1 MDYGRIKP
9 RLTVRAVV
17 MFENMTGVRI
27 NDAGRS
33 ADPELA
39 AKLLYCC
46 LAAGGLDIPYEK
58 ALPLLAGPAG
68 ERWTEQLAAENEMDR
83 QFAPPVDDNGDGENA
98 GGDGDGSDARENAGG
113 DAKAE
118 NEPWTR
124 DIVPILVKDCGL
136 DIQYVLDDMRYS
148 DIPIFLRYREQ
159 RMRAETEDKRLWT
172 YLITA
177 PHLNPKKRVTP
188 ETFLPLPWEKE
199 KKIAEFKKNSA
210 AMTEKL
216 REFGILKDKKEED
229 GKGDDGQKKDVVNK

>member
-46 LAAGGLDIPYEK
+46 LAAGGLDMPYEK

-68 ERWTEQLAAENEMDR
+68 ERWTEQLAAENEFDR
-83 QFAPPVDDNGDGENA
+83 QFAPPADDNGSDEI
-98 GGDGDGSDARENAGG
+98 DGDGSDARS

-124 DIVPILVKDCGL
+124 DIVPVLVKDCGL
-136 DIQYVLDDMRYS
+136 DIRYVMDDMRYS
-148 DIPIFLRYREQ
+148 DIPVFLRYREQ

-172 YLITA
+172 YLVAA
-177 PHLNPKKRVTP
+177 PHFNPKKRVTP

-199 KKIAEFKKNSA
+199 KKINEFRKNERD
-210 AMTEKL
+210 MTIKL
-216 REFGILKDKKEED
+216 KELGILKEKD
-229 GKGDDGQKKDVVNK
+229 GKSDEK

>member
-33 ADPELA
+33 ADPEMA

-46 LAAGGLDIPYEK
+46 LAAGGLDIPYDK

-68 ERWTEQLAAENEMDR
+68 ERWTEQLTEANEMDR
-83 QFAPPVDDNGDGENA
+83 QFAPPADDNG
-98 GGDGDGSDARENAGG
+98 GDAIDGSDARDNKTGE
-113 DAKAE
+113 AKTE

-124 DIVPILVKDCGL
+124 DIVPVLVKDCGL
-136 DIQYVLDDMRYS
+136 DIHYVLDDMKYT
-148 DIPIFLRYREQ
+148 DIPVFLRYREQ

-172 YLITA
+172 YLIAA
-177 PHLNPKKRVTP
+177 PNFNPKKRVTV
-188 ETFLPLPWEKE
+188 ESFLPLPWEKE
-199 KKIAEFKKNSA
+199 KKIVEFRKNQRD
-210 AMTEKL
+210 MTIKL
-216 REFGILKDKKEED
+216 KELGII
-229 GKGDDGQKKDVVNK
+229 QKKDGKDNEK

>member
-1 MDYGRIKP
+1 MDYGKIRP

-46 LAAGGLDIPYEK
+46 LAAAGLDMPYEK

-83 QFAPPVDDNGDGENA
+83 QFAPPADDD
-98 GGDGDGSDARENAGG
+98 GGDETDGGDGSDAR
-113 DAKAE
+113 DDVKAE
-118 NEPWTR
+118 SEPWTR
-124 DIVPILVKDCGL
+124 DIVPVLVKDCGL
-136 DIQYVLDDMRYS
+136 DVRYIMDDMRYT
-148 DIPIFLRYREQ
+148 DIPVFLRYREQ

-177 PHLNPKKRVTP
+177 PHLNPKKKVTP

-199 KKIAEFKKNSA
+199 RKILDFKKN
-210 AMTEKL
+210 EKEMAIKL
-216 REFGILKDKKEED
+216 KELGILKE
-229 GKGDDGQKKDVVNK
+229 KDVNDDEK

>member
-1 MDYGRIKP
+1 MDYGKIRP

-17 MFENMTGVRI
+17 MFENMTNVRI

-83 QFAPPVDDNGDGENA
+83 QFAPPADDDGGDETDGDGENDKT
-98 GGDGDGSDARENAGG
+98 GGNNDTTES
-113 DAKAE
+113 
-118 NEPWTR
+118 EPWTR
-124 DIVPILVKDCGL
+124 DIVPVLVKDCGL
-136 DIQYVLDDMRYS
+136 DIRYIMDEMRYT
-148 DIPIFLRYREQ
+148 DIPVFLRYREQ

-177 PHLNPKKRVTP
+177 PHLNPKKRVTV
-188 ETFLPLPWEKE
+188 ESFLPLPWEKE
-199 KKIAEFKKNSA
+199 KKILAFKKNEKE
-210 AMTEKL
+210 MTEKL
-216 REFGILKDKKEED
+216 RRFGILKDKKEED
-229 GKGDDGQKKDVVNK
+229 GKGDDGQKKDDVNK

>member
-1 MDYGRIKP
+1 MDYGKIKP

-33 ADPELA
+33 VDPELA

-46 LAAGGLDIPYEK
+46 LAAGGLDMPYEK

-68 ERWTEQLAAENEMDR
+68 ERWTEQLADENEMDR
-83 QFAPPVDDNGDGENA
+83 QFAPPADDNGDGDNA
-98 GGDGDGSDARENAGG
+98 GGDGDGSDARSDARN

-136 DIQYVLDDMRYS
+136 DIRYVLDDMKYT
-148 DIPIFLRYREQ
+148 DIPLFLRYREQ
-159 RMRAETEDKRLWT
+159 RMRAETEDKRLWV

-199 KKIAEFKKNSA
+199 KKILDFKKNSA

-216 REFGILKDKKEED
+216 REFGIIKDKKEED
-229 GKGDDGQKKDVVNK
+229 GNGEDGQKKDVVNK

>member
-1 MDYGRIKP
+1 MDYGKIRP

-83 QFAPPVDDNGDGENA
+83 QFAPPADDNG
-98 GGDGDGSDARENAGG
+98 GDETDGSDARSDARS

-124 DIVPILVKDCGL
+124 DIVPVLVKDCGL
-136 DIQYVLDDMRYS
+136 DIQYVLDDMKYT
-148 DIPIFLRYREQ
+148 DISVFLRYREQ

-172 YLITA
+172 YLVAA
-177 PHLNPKKRVTP
+177 PHFNPRKKVTP

-199 KKIAEFKKNSA
+199 RKILDFKKN
-210 AMTEKL
+210 EKEMAIKL
-216 REFGILKDKKEED
+216 KELGILKE
-229 GKGDDGQKKDVVNK
+229 KDVNDDEK

>member
-1 MDYGRIKP
+1 MDYGKIRP

-46 LAAGGLDIPYEK
+46 LAAGGLDMPYEK

-68 ERWTEQLAAENEMDR
+68 ERWTEQLADENEMDR
-83 QFAPPVDDNGDGENA
+83 QFAPPA
-98 GGDGDGSDARENAGG
+98 DGDGGDEIDGSEARSDARSDASG
-113 DAKAE
+113 DVKAE

-136 DIQYVLDDMRYS
+136 DIRYVMDDLRYT
-148 DIPIFLRYREQ
+148 DIPLFLRYREQ

-172 YLITA
+172 YLVAA

-199 KKIAEFKKNSA
+199 KKINEFRKNQRD
-210 AMTEKL
+210 MTIKLKELGIIQEK
-216 REFGILKDKKEED
+216 D
-229 GKGDDGQKKDVVNK
+229 GKDNEK